1 MASSNKLKEII
12 SDEEI
17 SEGESILSEEEEG
30 YDEDGIS
37 QLINHFFTNDDGEN
51 IANIL
56 TDLKKSLDTH
66 NKLVY
71 KLLSLNSPKNKKE
84 DNNEK
89 SS

>member
-1 MASSNKLKEII
+1 MSDIKKIQEIT
-12 SDEEI
+12 SDE
-17 SEGESILSEEEEG
+17 SENESDGETLNSE
-30 YDEDGIS
+30 DFSQEDGIP

-71 KLLSLNSPKNKKE
+71 KLLSLNSKKKE
-84 DNNEK
+84 SSNDNEGAN
-89 SS
+89 